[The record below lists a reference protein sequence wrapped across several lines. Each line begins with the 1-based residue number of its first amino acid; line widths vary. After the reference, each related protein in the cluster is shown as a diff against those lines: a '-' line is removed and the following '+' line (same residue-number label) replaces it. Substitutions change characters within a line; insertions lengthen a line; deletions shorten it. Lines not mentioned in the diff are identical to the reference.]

1 VLMAGRA
8 YPNLSRGRK
17 VMSHA
22 SAAVPSQS
30 LKGIDGTTLGLYV
43 ATVFLW
49 GVSWIGIRAQLG
61 VVAPEMSVLW
71 RFALAAL
78 VTWGWVLMAGKPV
91 RFPAADHLRFFAT
104 GCCLFSF
111 NFISFY
117 YGGLTVPSGLL
128 AVVFS
133 LASIFN
139 LALGFVLFRQ
149 KVEGRVALGGAIGVA
164 GIALLFWPE
173 IAGAGFN
180 AAALR
185 GLGLCVL
192 GTLIFCSGNMISTLV
207 QRRGVPLISAN
218 AWAMTYG
225 SLVLLAINLVRGNE
239 FVIEPTARYIGSL
252 LYLAI
257 GASVLAFAS
266 YLTLLRRLGA
276 ARAGYTTVLFPIIA
290 LGVSTVLEGYVWTPV
305 AAIGVALAL
314 AGNILVLRRP
324 AAKA

>member
-1 VLMAGRA
+1 
-8 YPNLSRGRK
+8 
-17 VMSHA
+17 MSHA
-22 SAAVPSQS
+22 ADRADLLPAQKDPAAATANAAPAR
-30 LKGIDGTTLGLYV
+30 LDGTTLGLYI

-71 RFALAAL
+71 RFLLAAAC
-78 VTWGWVLMAGKPV
+78 TWGWVVVSGMRV
-91 RFPAADHLRFFAT
+91 RFPAADHLRFFGV

-111 NFISFY
+111 NFLCFY

-128 AVVFS
+128 SVVFS

-139 LALGFVLFRQ
+139 MVLGIVIFRQ
-149 KVEGRVALGGAIGVA
+149 RVDARVALGAVLGAA
-164 GIALLFWPE
+164 GIGLLFWPE

-180 AAALR
+180 AGALW

-192 GTLIFCSGNMISTLV
+192 GTLFFCSGNMISTVV
-207 QRRGVPLISAN
+207 QRRGAPLISAN

-225 SLVLLAINLVRGNE
+225 SLILLAINLLRGNE
-239 FVIEPTARYIGSL
+239 FIIEPTFKYIGSL
-252 LYLAI
+252 VYLAI

-266 YLTLLRRLGA
+266 YLTLLRRLGP
-276 ARAGYTTVLFPIIA
+276 ARAGYTTVLFPIVA
-290 LGVSTVLEGYVWTPV
+290 LAVSTAVEGYVWTPLAV
-305 AAIGVALAL
+305 IGVVFALI
-314 AGNILVLRRP
+314 GNVLVLRRP